1 MSNEK
6 QEGARIA
13 MVFALRMGQETSPG
27 HTAEILT
34 GILKEAALALAPVI
48 GREGAPA
55 LLKRSVV
62 LTASRHPWLLEAGRN
77 GTSPMDFGMLKLL
90 IESQTKETALAGS
103 TTLISQFYGLL
114 SNLIGSSLAD
124 RILESAWVDSP
135 RDTTAQDHLS

>member
-6 QEGARIA
+6 REGSRIA
-13 MVFALRMGQETSPG
+13 TVFTLRMGRETSSR

-34 GILKEAALALAPVI
+34 GILREAASALTPII
-48 GREGAPA
+48 GREGVPA

-62 LTASRHPWLLEAGRN
+62 LTASSHPWLLDAGRN
-77 GTSPMDFGMLKLL
+77 GTSPMGFDMLKVL
-90 IESQTKETALAGS
+90 IEGQTKEEALTGS
-103 TTLISQFYGLL
+103 MTLISQFYGLL

-135 RDTTAQDHLS
+135 RDETAQDHLL